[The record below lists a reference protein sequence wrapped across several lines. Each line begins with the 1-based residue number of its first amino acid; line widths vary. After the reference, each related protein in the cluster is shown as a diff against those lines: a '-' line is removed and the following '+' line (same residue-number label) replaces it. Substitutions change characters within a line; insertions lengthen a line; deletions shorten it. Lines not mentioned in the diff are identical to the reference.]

1 MVILGLNILHDAT
14 ATLLIDGKIAAS
26 VAEERL
32 SRVKYH
38 CGFPYLAVAE
48 VLRVAGLSGGDV
60 SKVALTF
67 DSNLDRMPRYY
78 TDYVVD
84 RSGKFDTAN
93 EKDLA
98 FRRRM
103 LTDQITRRFHRDG
116 WEDGRRYAMKKYRR
130 ALARCG
136 ITGATIEA
144 RNHHLCHA
152 ASAYYEGGQ
161 ETALIITGDG
171 SGDGQSMGVFIGQ
184 GGKIRKIHGVSDRHS
199 LGKFYSGIT
208 KYLGFKR
215 NRHEGKITGLAA
227 YGDPNRLR
235 HELRQMVDIA
245 PDLRDFRTPI
255 AEVASPTQIQ
265 LANVIHFL
273 RGDYYGSHYSN
284 LQLDYLKKTFKHSFY
299 KGKVISTPP
308 GVGENTYHREDIAAG
323 AQGLVEEFVVEFV
336 RSFIHDTGLEHILL
350 AGGIFAN
357 VKVNQR
363 VAEIDGVKSVFIHPN
378 MGDGGTTA
386 GGTYL
391 AWADHLEE
399 QGKLFEPQTIEDV
412 YYGPGYS
419 ESDIQKALLKFPF
432 SMRRSK
438 NVEEDTAELVARKKV
453 VGRFD
458 GRMEYGP
465 RALGNRSIL
474 ADPTDQSINDWLN
487 DRLQRTEFM
496 PFAPSVLYE
505 AAPKLYKNYSTGEY
519 ASYFM
524 TITFD
529 VEPEW
534 IKKAPAVCHVDGTA
548 RPQVVK
554 ESANPSYYK
563 ILKAY
568 EKRTGLPLLVNTS
581 FNMHEEPIVCTPED
595 ALRSLE
601 RGCVDVLSIG
611 PFLVWPGGSG
621 PLYNDKPEKSS

>member
-14 ATLLIDGKIAAS
+14 ATLLVDGKIAAS

-32 SRVKYH
+32 TRVKFH
-38 CGFPYLAVAE
+38 CGFPYRSIAE
-48 VLRVAGLSGGDV
+48 VLRIAGLTGDQV
-60 SKVALTF
+60 NKVVLNF
-67 DSNLDRMPRYY
+67 DSNLNNMPRYF

-84 RSGKFDTAN
+84 RSGQFDTAN

-98 FRRRM
+98 FRARMFKDQVTRRM
-103 LTDQITRRFHRDG
+103 HGNHAVDG
-116 WEDGRRYAMKKYRR
+116 KRYARGKYLR

-136 ITGATIEA
+136 ITKAGLET

-152 ASAYYEGGQ
+152 ASAYYQGGKDP
-161 ETALIITGDG
+161 ALIITGDG
-171 SGDGQSMGVFIGQ
+171 SGDGLSMGVYIGQ
-184 GGKIRKIHGVSDRHS
+184 GGVIRQLHGVSDQHS

-227 YGDPNRLR
+227 YGDPQKLMTQVRKL
-235 HELRQMVDIA
+235 VDIT
-245 PDLRDFRTPI
+245 PDQRDFRTPLADI
-255 AEVASPTQIQ
+255 YSPAKVQ
-265 LANVIHFL
+265 LANVVHFL

-284 LQLDYLKKTFKHSFY
+284 VQLDYLRETFHHQYS
-299 KGKVISTPP
+299 KGKVVASDD
-308 GVGENTYHREDIAAG
+308 GYDGNTYHREDIAAA
-323 AQGLVEEFVVEFV
+323 AQGLLEECTVAFI
-336 RSFIHDTGLEHILL
+336 RSFIEETGLKDIVL

-363 VAEIDGVKSVFIHPN
+363 VAEIEGVRSVFIHPN

-386 GGTYL
+386 GAAFL
-391 AWADHLEE
+391 LWAEHLGS
-399 QGKLFEPQTIEDV
+399 QGKIFEPYAIEDV

-419 ESDIQKALLKFPF
+419 DAQIEAAISSFPF
-432 SMRRSK
+432 QYRRSTA
-438 NVEEDTAELVARKKV
+438 VEEESAELVAHKKV

-474 ADPTDQSINDWLN
+474 ADPTDKSINDWLN
-487 DRLQRTEFM
+487 DRLRRTEFM

-505 AAPKLYKNYSTGEY
+505 AAPQLYKNYSIGEY
-519 ASYFM
+519 PSYFM

-529 VEPEW
+529 VYPEW
-534 IKKAPAVCHVDGTA
+534 VKRAPAVCHVDGTA

-554 ESANPSYYK
+554 QSANPSYYK
-563 ILKAY
+563 ILKEY

-595 ALRSLE
+595 ALRSLQN
-601 RGCVDVLSIG
+601 GCVDVLSIG
-611 PFLVWPGGSG
+611 PFLVWKEG
-621 PLYNDKPEKSS
+621 PDPVVP